1 MVTLDYPN
9 DIESKS
15 DIADLTPDGTGYGY
29 SDEYVDLT
37 EVVEERIIDLV
48 GLIDE
53 EILVP
58 KYENRNE
65 VPTNMLSQEAKIQSA
80 KAMAV
85 VGEELY
91 LIE

>member
-37 EVVEERIIDLV
+37 DVVEERIIDLV

-53 EILVP
+53 EVLVP
-58 KYENRNE
+58 KYKNKSE

-85 VGEELY
+85 VDEELY